1 MSTTNLGPED
11 GRPPDGE
18 PYRASAQEDV
28 AVCDLCESRS
38 LVPFATQVGRA
49 TGLTFTFVR
58 CTSCGLKFV
67 GRRLTA
73 HANLALYDESYF
85 RGAGFDPAVNYV
97 MLEDRRDLRRGENEG
112 ILGKIRVLKGTS
124 RTLRILDVGC
134 GTGSLL
140 RAVRE
145 AGYTNLSGVELSP
158 FAAAFARQAVDA
170 KIVTGDLSTA
180 TLDDAPFDIIN
191 ATEVIEH
198 LREPSAFFPRVRE
211 LLAPGGFFIY
221 STGNASGAYARL
233 LGARWPYF
241 HPEGHLVYFNPETLT
256 QYFRRAGLEVF
267 IPTRE
272 QRAELL
278 RCEDAITNSQ
288 LLYMGASEPGT
299 KGIVFHLAARVTERV
314 GLRTATLFQG
324 KCFMPIATRA

>member
-1 MSTTNLGPED
+1 MTTSHLEPEP
-11 GRPPDGE
+11 GLQPDA
-18 PYRASAQEDV
+18 PSRADAQEDV
-28 AVCDLCESRS
+28 AVCDLCGGRS
-38 LVPFATQVGRA
+38 FVPFATQVGRT

-73 HANLALYDESYF
+73 DANLALYDESYF
-85 RGAGFDPAVNYV
+85 RGAGFDAAVNYV
-97 MLEDRRDLRRGENEG
+97 MLEDRRDLRRGENDG
-112 ILGKIRVLKGTS
+112 ILGKIRILKGNA

-140 RAVRE
+140 RALRDG
-145 AGYTNLSGVELSP
+145 GYTSLFGVELSP
-158 FAAAFARQAVDA
+158 FAADFTRQAVGA
-170 KIVTGDLSTA
+170 KVATGDLS
-180 TLDDAPFDIIN
+180 
-191 ATEVIEH
+191 
-198 LREPSAFFPRVRE
+198 
-211 LLAPGGFFIY
+211 IY

-256 QYFRRAGLEVF
+256 RYFRRAGLDVLV
-267 IPTRE
+267 PTRE

-278 RCEDAITNSQ
+278 RCDDAITNSQ

-299 KGIVFHLAARVTERV
+299 KGTIFRLGAWVTERV
-314 GLRTATLFQG
+314 GLRAATLFQG
-324 KCFMPIATRA
+324 KCFLPIATRP